1 MTTRLQHPIHGQ
13 GTIIAAYGD
22 VTVVEFDSGSILKV
36 LTQETQPIAAPAE
49 ALAGA
54 MWGTPLVVGS
64 KLLAHAICSTSERW
78 GVFSRSRVKLL
89 PHQLWVAQRV
99 LERWPSRWMIADDVG
114 LGKTIEAG
122 LILSPLIGRK
132 VVQRLL
138 VLAPASL
145 VEQWQTRL
153 REMFDIRS
161 SVYNPEVD
169 RPSSDYWNAHRVVVA
184 STHTLRLDHKMRWDR
199 ILTAD
204 PWDLVV
210 VDEAHHLNADERGGQ
225 TLALELLRKMD
236 EQRLIGGLLLF
247 TGTPHRGKDF
257 GFLSLLSLLNREQ
270 FDPRLGLKPTLP
282 HLASVVIR
290 NNKGNVTDMRGE
302 RLFKPSVVHDRTY
315 GYSPAEHTF
324 YDKLTTFIAS
334 GKVFAKRMQLGS
346 QRTVMLVLITLQKL
360 AASSVAAVASA
371 LRKRLEKLSG
381 PVGLQTRQV
390 ELDAAWAQLRKLEDD
405 ESESA
410 ALEREQLE
418 ARIDELMDCL
428 QISEDEVPSL
438 RELVDA
444 AAAVERESRLDV
456 LQALIAERPEGATL
470 LIFTEYKVTQALIVA
485 DLRTR
490 FGTESVGFINGDGY
504 LEMRDRAGQVQTRLS
519 SNRLDTAA
527 AFREGRLRFLVSTEA
542 AGEGIDLQDNCHTL
556 VHYDLPWNPMRMH
569 QRVGRLNRFGQKHP
583 VDVFMMRNPATV
595 EGRIWAKLLEK
606 LDRIALT
613 FRNVQTEPEDI
624 HGLVLGAAPS
634 SALAELMSDA
644 ADVPIT
650 DVDSWFDARAATLGG
665 EEVVSAVQ
673 ALVGHTAGFDFGVDA
688 PNVPKL
694 DLPDLLPFIRAAL
707 RANGKR
713 LVESSD
719 GMLSFE
725 TPAKWRSPRFFIR
738 DRYERLHLQRH
749 RIGEDAHRLL
759 GTGVQVVE
767 AALAASQDEVS
778 SVAATSITSESLFV
792 FSVTDGVH
800 TEGIAV
806 RSVVLGVIERS
817 SGTEVVPD
825 WQVVLWLN
833 ELLGKPDRP
842 GLSKSDGRTESG
854 DAPQAIE
861 RAQRAADEAV
871 PALSLQFRR
880 PVARLVGAIIP

>member
-1 MTTRLQHPIHGQ
+1 MPTRLQHPAHGQ
-13 GTIIAAYGD
+13 GTIISQSGD
-22 VTVVEFDSGSILKV
+22 ILVVEFDSGSILKV
-36 LTQETQPIAAPAE
+36 LAHETQSIAAPEE

-64 KLLAHAICSTSERW
+64 KLLAHAICSTSDRW

-89 PHQLWVAQRV
+89 PHQLWVAHRV
-99 LERWPSRWMIADDVG
+99 LERWPSRWLIADDVG

-122 LILSPLIGRK
+122 LILSPLLGRK

-138 VLAPASL
+138 VLAPAAL
-145 VEQWQTRL
+145 VGQWQTRL

-161 SVYNPEVD
+161 SVYNPDVD
-169 RPSSDYWNAHRVVVA
+169 RPSADYWNAHRVVVA
-184 STHTLRLDHKMRWDR
+184 SMHTLRMDHKMRWDR
-199 ILTAD
+199 ILAAE

-257 GFLSLLSLLNREQ
+257 GFLSLLSLLERDR
-270 FDPRLGLKPTLP
+270 FDPRLGLKAALP
-282 HLASVVIR
+282 NLASVVIR

-315 GYSPAEHTF
+315 GYSAEEQAF

-334 GKVFAKRMQLGS
+334 GKVFARRMLLGS

-371 LRKRLEKLSG
+371 LRKRLEKLNGTAG
-381 PVGLQTRQV
+381 PQTRQT
-390 ELDAAWAQLRKLEDD
+390 ELDAAWARLRALDD
-405 ESESA
+405 DTSEAA
-410 ALEREQLE
+410 ALERERLE
-418 ARIDELMDCL
+418 AQIDEWMDCL
-428 QISEDEVPSL
+428 QISEEEVPSL

-456 LQALIAERPEGATL
+456 LQALIAERPPGTTL
-470 LIFTEYKVTQALIVA
+470 LVFTEYKVTQALIVS
-485 DLRTR
+485 DLKSR
-490 FGTESVGFINGDGY
+490 FGSESVGFINGDGY
-504 LEMRDRAGQVQTRLS
+504 LELRDRSGHVQSRPT
-519 SNRLDTAA
+519 SNRLETAA

-542 AGEGIDLQDNCHTL
+542 AGEGIDLQDTCHTL

-583 VDVFMMRNPATV
+583 VDVYMMRNPATV

-606 LDRIALT
+606 LDRIAVT
-613 FRNVQTEPEDI
+613 FRSVQTSPEDI
-624 HGLVLGAAPS
+624 HGLVLGAAPP
-634 SALAELMSDA
+634 SALAELMSTA
-644 ADVPIT
+644 AEVPIA
-650 DVDSWFDARAATLGG
+650 DLDSWFDARAATLGG

-673 ALVGHTAGFDFGVDA
+673 ALVGHTAGFEFGVDA
-688 PNVPKL
+688 PTVPKL
-694 DLPDLLPFIRAAL
+694 DLPDLLPFLRAAL

-713 LVESSD
+713 LLESD
-719 GMLSFE
+719 EGLLSFE
-725 TPAKWRSPRFFIR
+725 TPAKWRTPRLFVR

-749 RIGEDAHRLL
+749 RVGDDAHRLL

-767 AALAASQDEVS
+767 AALTAARDEVS
-778 SVAATSITSESLFV
+778 TVAATSVASESLFV
-792 FSVTDGVH
+792 FSVADGVH

-806 RSVVLGVIERS
+806 RSVVLGVVERP
-817 SGTEVVPD
+817 SGVEVVPD
-825 WQVVLWLN
+825 WRVVQWLN
-833 ELLGKPDRP
+833 ELLGKPERP
-842 GLSKSDGRTESG
+842 ALSRPNGTASSG
-854 DAPQAIE
+854 DTPRAIM
-861 RAQRAADEAV
+861 RAQRAAEDAV
-871 PALSLQFRR
+871 PALSLPFRR
-880 PVARLVGAIIP
+880 PVTRLVGAIIP